1 MIETPNNSET
11 TTNSSPWICQGTSAN
26 SHPEIENWGDSCMF
40 PGCKNNRENLT
51 KTKIISPSRK
61 DRKLKLILGIALA
74 VIASLGS
81 GVYLWQKFK
90 PCPEGR
96 AKLNRTCVVIDN
108 PNPSN
113 TPTRDSTTQINPPT
127 KISNIPT
134 SSPSSTP
141 FNPEWISQSDRVLF
155 KGNSNKYRD
164 DGIKAFKQ
172 GNYAVAIQNLDK
184 AVFSDRNDPE
194 VQIYLN
200 NAQAA
205 FQGSPLKIAVVVP
218 VENKETSAKEML
230 RGIADAQT
238 QFNYA
243 GGAGGKL
250 VQVDIA
256 NDGNEPQRAQ
266 TIAQKLASDL
276 NILGIIGHNS
286 SSASEK
292 ALFEYEKAN
301 LAIISPTSTSTSL
314 KSNYFYR
321 TVPSDEITGKKLAQY
336 ADQTGINRVA
346 VFYNPHSS
354 YSKSLQNVFEAHF
367 QKLGGK
373 VSGSID
379 LSDSNF
385 DPRQQI
391 QAIQGQV
398 DAIALFPNTNTTSV
412 AIGIARANTEL
423 SAQKLPMIG
432 GDALYSS
439 QTLNNG
445 GSAVDDLV
453 IAVPWFATNQPYA
466 KQANQRWMGTVN
478 WRTAASYDATQALL
492 QAIAA
497 SPNPTRSSVEQNLRL
512 INLTSSQT
520 SGESLSFTNGE
531 RAGNGVLVQ
540 VVPGAIGKPREMT
553 NGFKLIEP

>member
-1 MIETPNNSET
+1 MIESPNNSDT
-11 TTNSSPWICQGTSAN
+11 TRNSAPWICQGISAN

-40 PGCKNNRENLT
+40 PGCKNNREDLS
-51 KTKIISPSRK
+51 KAKSISPSSN
-61 DRKLKLILGIALA
+61 DRKLKPILGIALA
-74 VIASLGS
+74 IVASLGS
-81 GVYLWQKFK
+81 GLYLWQKFK
-90 PCPEGR
+90 PCPEGQE
-96 AKLNRTCVVIDN
+96 KLNGTCSVIDKPESQGSAPGN
-108 PNPSN
+108 
-113 TPTRDSTTQINPPT
+113 STDQINLVPRTNNNTLTTP
-127 KISNIPT
+127 I
-134 SSPSSTP
+134 P

-164 DGIKAFKQ
+164 NGIEAFKQ
-172 GNYAVAIQNLDK
+172 GNYAVAIKNLEK
-184 AVFSDRNDPE
+184 AVFSDRSDPE

-200 NAQAA
+200 NAQAS

-286 SSASEK
+286 SSASEI

-354 YSKSLQNVFEAHF
+354 YSKSLQNAFEAHF

-391 QAIQGQV
+391 QALQGRI

-466 KQANQRWMGTVN
+466 EQANQRWMGTVN

-492 QAIAA
+492 KAIAA

-512 INLTSSQT
+512 VNLVSSET
-520 SGESLSFTNGE
+520 SGEPLSFTNGE
-531 RAGNGVLVQ
+531 RSGDGVLVQ
-540 VVPGAIGKPREMT
+540 IAPGALGKPREMI
-553 NGFKLIEP
+553 NGFKLIEH